1 MPKALVNLDLQK
13 NELQNAR
20 LQNLASA
27 PASPVEG
34 QLYYDTTLDRPRF
47 HDGATF
53 QTVLQSPASLTTEV
67 TGTLPVANGGTG
79 LATITANA
87 VLLGNGTSAIALAT
101 GTANQ
106 VLRVPGGGG
115 APAFGAIDL
124 AQAAAV
130 TSQLNVANGGTGAAT
145 LTQNGLL
152 LGNGTG
158 AVTAVAELSDG
169 QLAVGRTGLAP
180 VAASITGTANRL
192 GVTNGAGSITL
203 NVNTSLLPSPLSGD
217 ANKPLARWAWPAEA
231 RGRCRSRPTPC
242 CTGPAP
248 RRWPRS
254 GR

>member
-27 PASPVEG
+27 PASPVGG
-34 QLYYDTTLDRPRF
+34 QLYYDPTLDRPRF

-87 VLLGNGTSAIALAT
+87 VLLGNGTPARALAT

-158 AVTAVAELSDG
+158 ALTAVAELSDG
-169 QLAVGRTGLAP
+169 QLAVGRTGLAEWESQR
-180 VAASITGTANRL
+180 ADS
-192 GVTNGAGSITL
+192 
-203 NVNTSLLPSPLSGD
+203 
-217 ANKPLARWAWPAEA
+217 
-231 RGRCRSRPTPC
+231 
-242 CTGPAP
+242 
-248 RRWPRS
+248 
-254 GR
+254 